1 MVLTLRKMSLCKF
14 LVVSVFSNNNPWQK
28 TKTWKKR
35 KPGKNENLEKTKTW
49 KKRKPGKAKTTQKAS

>member
-1 MVLTLRKMSLCKF
+1 MA
-14 LVVSVFSNNNPWQK
+14 
-28 TKTWKKR
+28 KKR